1 MLKRLIIRFRS
12 QQLTSPDQATTS
24 KSPTPPGVP
33 SDRFPL
39 VGLLVL
45 STAIFTSMA
54 TEFLPGGLIPLISD
68 TFNRSS
74 AEVGHLITLFALTV
88 ILTAAPLAIL
98 TRRIDRKTIVVIA
111 FGLIGVGNV
120 LTAFAPSFEVLLGAR
135 VLGGLAHGLFWSVVA
150 AYPAHLVRPGKLA
163 RAMAVTAAGGSLAG
177 VAGIPL
183 GNALGQAM
191 GWRWAFGALACLAV
205 IITVLLA
212 RLLPPVQVPAEP
224 SKAHARTPARRYDR
238 TLPAILTVCLLI
250 LLIVAAQNSYGT
262 YMVVWLV
269 DVANFSMEAVP
280 SVLFAMGI
288 SSAVGIA
295 LVGAFYSRFPLQVFL
310 GALSTLVV
318 LLLVLPS
325 AAASGSFVGVLALI
339 IAMGIAFGALP
350 TILQTRMMQTASPAA
365 RNMAA
370 ALQTTA
376 FNVGIGGGAFL
387 GGLVIASAET
397 EPLGTTQLP
406 HFAALGMLLAL
417 LTAGIWEISLWR
429 ARRRAARSDPPPSPN
444 TLITSSG
451 NLP

>member
-1 MLKRLIIRFRS
+1 MRKNLIIRFRS
-12 QQLTSPDQATTS
+12 QQPTSPDANTSLSPPMAT
-24 KSPTPPGVP
+24 VP
-33 SDRFPL
+33 SDKFPL
-39 VGLLVL
+39 AGLLVL

-68 TFNRSS
+68 TFDRSS

-88 ILTAAPLAIL
+88 ILTAAPLAVL
-98 TRRIDRKTIVVIA
+98 TRRVDRKTIVLIA
-111 FGLIGVGNV
+111 FGLIGLANV
-120 LTAFAPSFEVLLGAR
+120 LTALAPSFEFLLGAR

-150 AYPAHLVRPGKLA
+150 AYPAHLVRSSKLA

-205 IITVLLA
+205 IVTVLLA
-212 RLLPPVQVPAEP
+212 RLLPPVKVPAGGTG
-224 SKAHARTPARRYDR
+224 AQARTSADRHGR
-238 TLPAILTVCLLI
+238 TLAPILTVCFLI

-269 DVANFSMEAVP
+269 DIANFSMEAVP
-280 SVLFAMGI
+280 FILFAMGM
-288 SSAVGIA
+288 SSAAGVA

-325 AAASGSFVGVLALI
+325 AAAAGSFGGVLALI
-339 IAMGIAFGALP
+339 IAMGTAFGALP
-350 TILQTRMMQTASPAA
+350 TILQTRMMQSASPAA

-376 FNVGIGGGAFL
+376 FNIGIGGGAFL
-387 GGLVIASAET
+387 GGIVIASAET
-397 EPLGTTQLP
+397 EPLGTELLP

-417 LTAGIWEISLWR
+417 LTAGIWEIFLWR
-429 ARRRAARSDPPPSPN
+429 ARQREGGSGPLPRSGDIPY
-444 TLITSSG
+444 
-451 NLP
+451 